1 MLTSRSILKIHLLY
15 FQGVSLDDQ
24 PKAMSSV
31 PSQVTAQGLLA
42 QTKPTPA
49 QQPVTKPLTM
59 GPDGQSEKTTTVGF
73 KLPGQATVTAKTTPE
88 VAKKVMAR
96 IK

>member
-1 MLTSRSILKIHLLY
+1 MLTSKSDLRIHLLY
-15 FQGVSLDDQ
+15 FQGVSLGDQ

-42 QTKPTPA
+42 QPKPTPA

-59 GPDGQSEKTTTVGF
+59 GPDGQSEKTTTAGF
-73 KLPGQATVTAKTTPE
+73 KLPGQATVTVKTIPE
-88 VAKKVMAR
+88 VAKNVMAR